1 MRMIQT
7 LLFAAAA
14 FVFTPASSIG
24 APEHGHAHG
33 AQYLTLPAPQNTEAG
48 AKVEVT
54 EFFSYTCPHCRV
66 FEPAL
71 VAWVKKNAGK
81 VAFKRVHVGF
91 RPSDQILQRVYATLE
106 SLDLVEA
113 SHAKVF
119 AAIHEED
126 QRFNSD
132 EDAFNWAAKAGID
145 RARFIAAYRSFGAEA
160 KVTRAQAMVAAYRI
174 DQWPMLAVG
183 GRYLTSP
190 HLAGAHSKEPL
201 TEAQQQQAALAVVD
215 TLVDKSKVEKK

>member
-14 FVFTPASSIG
+14 FALTPGSVIG
-24 APEHGHAHG
+24 APEHGHEHG
-33 AQYLTLPAPQNTEAG
+33 APYLTLPEKQNTEAG
-48 AKVEVT
+48 ARVEVT

-71 VAWVKKNAGK
+71 AAWVKKNAGK

-106 SLDLVEA
+106 SLNIVEA
-113 SHAKVF
+113 NHGKVF
-119 AAIHEED
+119 AAVHEENL
-126 QRFNSD
+126 RFNS
-132 EDAFNWAAKAGID
+132 EEEAFDWAAKAGID
-145 RARFIAAYRSFGAEA
+145 RARFIAAYRSFGAQA

-190 HLAGAHSKEPL
+190 HLAGSHSKEPL
-201 TEAQQQQAALAVVD
+201 SEAQQHQAALQVAD
-215 TLVDKSKVEKK
+215 TLVVKSKAEKK